1 MDPIRIP
8 TEIDTPQQILLWSSD
23 EIIPFLFFLFLGNFT
38 HHLFLGLAVGTVIG
52 HLYKRFKNT
61 RPKGFL
67 LHWFYWHGLGRPK
80 GKTFMAPFKREFLP

>member
-1 MDPIRIP
+1 MDQVKIP

-38 HHLFLGLAVGTVIG
+38 KHLLLGLAVGTLVG

-61 RPKGFL
+61 RPDGFL
-67 LHWFYWHGLGRPK
+67 LHWFYWHGLGKTK
-80 GKTFMAPFKREFLP
+80 GKTLIPSFKREFYP